1 MITDNNRSFLKLL
14 LRSPDIGD
22 GWRKVS
28 DVVWTLVDQFD
39 KPELLEKDSEGKRVR
54 LSPNGQVVAD
64 YLI

>member
-28 DVVWTLVDQFD
+28 DVVWPLVEQFD
-39 KPELLEKDSEGKRVR
+39 KPELLEKDTDGRRVK
-54 LSPNGQVVAD
+54 LSPDGETVVA